1 MKKSIIKIAGRD
13 TLYYEPA
20 APTKNV
26 VVALHGVGE
35 KTFDDLARTGLGKVA
50 ETTEINAH
58 IYLPLWPGAY
68 FPIDGLLVPLETA
81 LCSLHGI
88 DGITLGTGLSAGGN
102 VIYQWIASGKAKMK
116 KAVPIATNSS
126 QSNVLGLISQCS
138 SVDIWHFH
146 GEIDSVPNQLSTSE
160 KFIVEYNKKFP
171 FKAKRTVFKAVGHN
185 AWDSVYGSVLSKP
198 TVVGADP
205 LYVPFALSIWD
216 WAFPKVVT
224 PPVEPPVDP
233 PVEPVKDKIV
243 DSYFDGDVIIHIC
256 ESGKKLVVTPT
267 A

>member
-13 TLYYEPA
+13 TLYYEPSS
-20 APTKNV
+20 PTKNV

-102 VIYQWIASGKAKMK
+102 VIYQWLASGKAKMK

-126 QSNVLGLISQCS
+126 QSNVLGLINQCTG
-138 SVDIWHFH
+138 VDIWHFH
-146 GEIDSVPNQLSTSE
+146 GEVDSVPNQLTTSE
-160 KFIVEYNKKFP
+160 KFIVEYNKLFP
-171 FKAKRTVFKAVGHN
+171 GKAKRTVLKATGHN
-185 AWDSVYGSVLSKP
+185 AWDATYGSLLSKP
-198 TVVGADP
+198 TVTGAAP
-205 LYVPFALSIWD
+205 LFTPFDKSIWD
-216 WAFPKVVT
+216 WAFPTVVV
-224 PPVEPPVDP
+224 PEPPVDP
-233 PVEPVKDKIV
+233 EPTHDKIV
-243 DSYFDGDVIIHIC
+243 ESYFDGDVIIHIC